1 MAVAAAGSVAGASSQ
16 ATVVW
21 CRLELGAGY
30 GMETNDAGYDL
41 SVSPP
46 CVCTVARCSSSHL
59 PGRLVRRVAFAFDS
73 LLVSCEVSW

>member
-41 SVSPP
+41 SHPRVF
-46 CVCTVARCSSSHL
+46 
-59 PGRLVRRVAFAFDS
+59 VR
-73 LLVSCEVSW
+73 LLVAPRPICLADSFIA

>member
-1 MAVAAAGSVAGASSQ
+1 VVAAAAGSVAGASQ

-30 GMETNDAGYDL
+30 GMETNDAGYEYDL

-46 CVCTVARCSSSHL
+46 CVCTVARRPMS
-59 PGRLVRRVAFAFDS
+59 PADS
-73 LLVSCEVSW
+73 FIM